1 MEELLPRVKNAEAR
15 SDYTI
20 LITFQ
25 NGERKEYDVKPLLQ
39 YPMYRNLEKVFPAAA
54 VQFGT
59 VVWPGDLDISPDTLY
74 MNGKPVNDIGDG
86 SAVTVPSVTFQQAED
101 GSMSAIPQRGKKTAR
116 AAQ

>member
-86 SAVTVPSVTFQQAED
+86 SNGVKIRTFPEKY
-101 GSMSAIPQRGKKTAR
+101 SKNRKKYLTNE
-116 AAQ
+116 